1 MIDGTDEFD
10 PSFQL
15 IKGGGA
21 ALLREKVVAQASKR
35 MVVVADDRKQVG
47 TLGAFP
53 LPIEVT
59 PFSFRT
65 TKRAIESVLECS
77 VNMRMAN
84 GQLLKTDNGNYIA
97 DAHTGPSIND
107 PERTE
112 QRLLALA
119 GVVQVGLFNNMC
131 NVVVMAS
138 EMGVTV
144 LTKDD

>member
-1 MIDGTDEFD
+1 
-10 PSFQL
+10 
-15 IKGGGA
+15 
-21 ALLREKVVAQASKR
+21 
-35 MVVVADDRKQVG
+35 MVVVADDRKQVA

-59 PFSFRT
+59 PFSFNT
-65 TKRAIESVLECS
+65 TKRAIESILGCS
-77 VNMRMAN
+77 VKMRMA
-84 GQLLKTDNGNYIA
+84 GAEMLKTDNGNYIA
-97 DAHTGPSIND
+97 DAHTGPSIID
-107 PERTE
+107 PEMTE

-138 EMGVTV
+138 ETGVTI